1 MRWLIFLLLLAANQA
16 AADPRSHYMIHCMGC
31 HLADGRGQPPE
42 VPVLNAELARFTST
56 DAGRAYLVQVPGA
69 AQALI
74 NDEEL
79 AAVIN
84 WMLQV
89 FSGDDLPEDFRPFT
103 GEEVTAYRQ
112 QILADPASFR
122 ATLTAK

>member
-1 MRWLIFLLLLAANQA
+1 MRWLIFLLLLAVNQA

-42 VPVLNAELARFTST
+42 VPVLNA
-56 DAGRAYLVQVPGA
+56 
-69 AQALI
+69 
-74 NDEEL
+74 EL

>member
-1 MRWLIFLLLLAANQA
+1 MRWLIFLFLLAANPA

-42 VPVLNAELARFTST
+42 VPALDAELARFTST

-89 FSGDDLPEDFRPFT
+89 FSGNDLPGDFTPFT

-112 QILADPASFR
+112 QILTDPASFR